1 MAEPGTKAVTIPQ
14 LKASKGGTP
23 AVALTAYTTPMAK
36 LLDPYVDVL
45 NVGDSVGMVLYGME
59 NTLGVTLDMMIAH
72 GAAVVR
78 GANRA
83 CVIVDMPFG
92 TFQESPQSA
101 FRNAARIMAETGCSA
116 VKLEGGTEMAETIAY
131 LVDRGIPVLG
141 HVGLKPQSVH
151 QLGGF
156 RAQGKTPA
164 EAARILAD
172 GRAVAEAGAFA
183 IVIECVVEAV
193 ARELTQSVKV
203 PTVGIGASPACDGQV
218 LVTEDMLG
226 LFPDFTPKFVQRY
239 AELGQALSAAVQE
252 FAEDVRARRFPEAK
266 HCYYSRQLDG
276 KADTNGKPLRSALFA
291 AWTPKI
297 GLIGKTN
304 GRAKSAA
311 T

>member
-1 MAEPGTKAVTIPQ
+1 MTSTLQ
-14 LKASKGGTP
+14 ASDRRRSP
-23 AVALTAYTTPMAK
+23 
-36 LLDPYVDVL
+36 
-45 NVGDSVGMVLYGME
+45 
-59 NTLGVTLDMMIAH
+59 
-72 GAAVVR
+72 R
-78 GANRA
+78 GS
-83 CVIVDMPFG
+83 
-92 TFQESPQSA
+92 T
-101 FRNAARIMAETGCSA
+101 
-116 VKLEGGTEMAETIAY
+116 
-131 LVDRGIPVLG
+131 
-141 HVGLKPQSVH
+141 
-151 QLGGF
+151 
-156 RAQGKTPA
+156 
-164 EAARILAD
+164 RILAQLQSD
-172 GRAVAEAGAFA
+172 EQDSTGEIVNLSRNGAFA

-239 AELGQALSAAVQE
+239 AERGQALSAAVQE

-276 KADTNGKPLRSALFA
+276 KADTNGKPPKSALFA
-291 AWTPKI
+291 AWAPKI